1 MVINAD
7 YWSLV
12 HKIYPGGSWNSAR
25 KHSTDVTMSALDAAY
40 NDGSENE
47 QANPHVRAAVKG
59 LAVPRHGGTK
69 RRSSGYGSA
78 PGSPAGRTGP
88 PSSSF
93 PISPS
98 YSGSKSK
105 SRAQTE
111 DSAGLSAPPSR
122 MNSRGDPINAPKNG
136 SDDEEDT
143 EDPYRKNFVRTRSGL
158 YVA

>member
-1 MVINAD
+1 MS
-7 YWSLV
+7 SLAAVV
-12 HKIYPGGSWNSAR
+12 H
-25 KHSTDVTMSALDAAY
+25 DAVR
-40 NDGSENE
+40 NDHGSENE
-47 QANPHVRAAVKG
+47 QVNPRVREAVKR
-59 LAVPRHGGTK
+59 LAVPRPGGR

-98 YSGSKSK
+98 YSGSKGK

-111 DSAGLSAPPSR
+111 DSAGNSVPPSR
-122 MNSRGDPINAPKNG
+122 VNSQGEPINPG
-136 SDDEEDT
+136 QSESDDEGDA

-158 YVA
+158 YVP